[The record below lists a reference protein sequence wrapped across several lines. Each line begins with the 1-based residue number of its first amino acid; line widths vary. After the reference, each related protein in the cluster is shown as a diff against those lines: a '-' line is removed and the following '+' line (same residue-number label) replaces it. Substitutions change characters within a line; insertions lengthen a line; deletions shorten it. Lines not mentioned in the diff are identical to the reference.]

1 MDRTNQAQ
9 KKKVIFNFIYASII
23 GLFIIGCALTIAF
36 VSQDSNK
43 KVEIGSGEDV
53 VVSNASY
60 VVPMKNYT
68 IKKDY
73 SGKELQY
80 NDTLKQWEIHKA
92 VDFVPTD
99 NTDVFAVSNGT
110 VSKVYTNHLEG
121 TVVEISHGNGVVSVY
136 KSLEKADVKVGD
148 KVSAG
153 QVIGSAGETMSQELK
168 TGVHLHFEMLINGT
182 KVNPN
187 EYLDLSVK

>member
-1 MDRTNQAQ
+1 MDRTNQTQ